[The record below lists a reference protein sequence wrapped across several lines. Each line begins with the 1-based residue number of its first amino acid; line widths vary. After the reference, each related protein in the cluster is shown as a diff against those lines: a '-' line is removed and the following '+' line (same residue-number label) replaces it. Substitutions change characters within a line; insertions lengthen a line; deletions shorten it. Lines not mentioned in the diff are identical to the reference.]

1 MNMKTSQIIAAT
13 ILTFLG
19 TVFCA
24 TLMTL
29 PNVYASDTAHCVPA
43 RHQHETDQN
52 QTAPCHSDN
61 AHNHHTLDVYTLQ
74 KNAGD
79 TVDGGTVAN
88 VLFHRPLQEV
98 LIAKDHFSQHFG
110 YMHERSR
117 YRAQHIQ
124 TRKKE

>member
-1 MNMKTSQIIAAT
+1 MSMRISHIIVAT

-19 TVFCA
+19 TVFCG

-29 PNVYASDTAHCVPA
+29 PSVYASEPAHCTPSTT
-43 RHQHETDQN
+43 HQHEADQN
-52 QTAPCHSDN
+52 QNVPCHGGTSD
-61 AHNHHTLDVYTLQ
+61 HHQLDSATLQ
-74 KNAGD
+74 KNAVD
-79 TVDGGTVAN
+79 TIDGGAVTK
-88 VLFHRPLQEV
+88 VLFHQPLQEV
-98 LIAKDHFSQHFG
+98 LIQKDYFSQHFG